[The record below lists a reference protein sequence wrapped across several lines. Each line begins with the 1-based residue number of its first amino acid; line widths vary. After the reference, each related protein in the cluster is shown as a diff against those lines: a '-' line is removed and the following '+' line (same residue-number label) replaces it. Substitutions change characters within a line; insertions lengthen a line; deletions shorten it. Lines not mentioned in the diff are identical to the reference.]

1 VLRWDGTCA
10 TIREEMLV
18 SYVPA
23 PMQSPR
29 IIWKYLDVG
38 SQDALSKNSVVARS
52 LEAQKKGCHDS
63 SLTHPNSALRK
74 IHAPVDRRHRTGRAP
89 KHRAAWQRLAPRLD
103 QVARGP
109 DAHSARSTITPCCTV
124 SWR

>member
-1 VLRWDGTCA
+1 MVGTTCA

-38 SQDALSKNSVVARS
+38 SQDALAKNSVVARS

-63 SLTHPNSALRK
+63 SFTHPTPACEKTMRQLTDA
-74 IHAPVDRRHRTGRAP
+74 IV
-89 KHRAAWQRLAPRLD
+89 LAVHQNIELPGSGSL
-103 QVARGP
+103 P
-109 DAHSARSTITPCCTV
+109 DWIK
-124 SWR
+124 

>member
-63 SLTHPNSALRK
+63 SLTHPTPPCEK

-89 KHRAAWQRLAPRLD
+89 KHRAAWQRLAPD
-103 QVARGP
+103 W
-109 DAHSARSTITPCCTV
+109 IK
-124 SWR
+124 